1 MSRFTLYNTLTTNI
15 HITYNR
21 YKVKTTG
28 CHTHFNLFQKE
39 LLYLSRVLTYRATS
53 ESMLYAQVEQSVTRS
68 FQLFLKIKIHKKKK
82 FFKKCFECCLSSN
95 SHYTFLHICPFV
107 TRFVIFLEICRR
119 KLCLNPNS
127 KNSKF
132 KFLYL

>member
-1 MSRFTLYNTLTTNI
+1 MSIYFLQYLNNKHSYTIDTRWKLQYVIQDLI
-15 HITYNR
+15 LKASYLDSQPHWRGESIL
-21 YKVKTTG
+21 
-28 CHTHFNLFQKE
+28 HT
-39 LLYLSRVLTYRATS
+39 
-53 ESMLYAQVEQSVTRS
+53 QVEQSVTRS